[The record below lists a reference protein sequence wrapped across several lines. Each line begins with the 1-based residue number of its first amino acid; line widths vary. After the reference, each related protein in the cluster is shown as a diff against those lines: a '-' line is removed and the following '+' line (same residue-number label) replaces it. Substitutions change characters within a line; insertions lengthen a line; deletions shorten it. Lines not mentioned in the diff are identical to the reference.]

1 VSINRYA
8 PELALV
14 AGGLLGTVFGGFVL
28 FAVGEFYSAA
38 LVCVLLGY
46 PFAAYAI
53 HTDDEPTTVLPPRAV
68 TAVAGLT
75 AIGVVADVLRLFGP
89 SVDSLLIGV
98 LVALVVFLPVAA
110 YATGYGTPPAWLG
123 PRLVEAGGTLL
134 AAGLLAGG
142 LVSGAAVPAAT
153 SAVAVF
159 VAAMLFAARSTGV
172 SPRRRRLAPI
182 GGLLLAAGLLAV
194 GLVSGGPLD
203 PWVTTALGA
212 VFAPLLYIALATS
225 GRS

>member
-1 VSINRYA
+1 MNRYA

-14 AGGLLGTVFGGFVL
+14 TGGLLGTVFGGFVL
-28 FAVGEFYSAA
+28 VSVGEFYSAA
-38 LVCVLLGY
+38 LVCVLFGY

-68 TAVAGLT
+68 TAVAGL
-75 AIGVVADVLRLFGP
+75 AAVGVIVDVLRLFTP
-89 SVDSLLIGV
+89 SVESLLIGI

-134 AAGLLAGG
+134 AAGLLVGG
-142 LVSGAAVPAAT
+142 LVSGAAVVAST

-159 VAAMLFAARSTGV
+159 LATMLFAARSTGV
-172 SPRRRRLAPI
+172 SPRRRRLVPV
-182 GGLLLAAGLLAV
+182 GGLLLAAGLLGAGV
-194 GLVSGGPLD
+194 VSGGLLD

-212 VFAPLLYIALATS
+212 VFAPLLYSALVTS
-225 GRS
+225 GRT

>member
-1 VSINRYA
+1 MNRYA
-8 PELALV
+8 PELALIT
-14 AGGLLGTVFGGFVL
+14 GGLLGTVFGGFVL
-28 FAVGEFYSAA
+28 VSVGEFYSAA
-38 LVCVLLGY
+38 LVCVLFGY

-68 TAVAGLT
+68 TTVAGLA
-75 AIGVVADVLRLFGP
+75 AIGVIADVLRLFAP
-89 SVDSLLIGV
+89 SVDSLLVGV

-123 PRLVEAGGTLL
+123 SRLVEAGGTLL
-134 AAGLLAGG
+134 AAGLLGGG
-142 LVSGAAVPAAT
+142 LVSGAAAPAAA

-159 VAAMLFAARSTGV
+159 LATMLFAARSTGV
-172 SPRRRRLAPI
+172 SPRRRRLVPV
-182 GGLLLAAGLLAV
+182 GGVVVAAGLLAV
-194 GLVSGGPLD
+194 GSVSGGPLD